1 MTIKLYNNC
10 IHFLHH
16 PGMDKEA
23 EVDFTEHIFLDHHAA
38 SWCPKE
44 GPIKY
49 FMELVL
55 VGLSKN
61 AFLTVQEKKETIDW
75 YRDYFIKHKSLL
87 EEINAFGSPQNPI
100 DVEGKMS

>member
-1 MTIKLYNNC
+1 ME
-10 IHFLHH
+10 
-16 PGMDKEA
+16 KEA
-23 EVDFTEHIFLDHHAA
+23 EVDFSEHIFLDHHAD

-61 AFLTVQEKKETIDW
+61 PYISVEEKIETINW
-75 YRDYFIKHKSLL
+75 YRDYFTEKKKLL
-87 EEINAFGSPQNPI
+87 EEINAFGSSENPI
-100 DVEGKMS
+100 EVEGQMS